1 MKKLFTL
8 CLIHQ
13 DQKILLGL
21 KKRGFGAG
29 YWNGFGGKIKEG
41 ESLEDATEREV
52 EEEISV
58 QVDNFEKVGILDFE
72 FQGDSQILQVH
83 IFKTANFSGAPEE
96 SEEMRPQWFDVSEIP
111 FEKMWPDDKY
121 WLPLLLAGKKFRGKF
136 LFGEGH
142 KILGQ
147 ELGEVDKI

>member
-58 QVDNFEKVGILDFE
+58 NVDNFEKVGLLDFE

-83 IFKTANFSGAPEE
+83 IFK
-96 SEEMRPQWFDVSEIP
+96 V
-111 FEKMWPDDKY
+111 
-121 WLPLLLAGKKFRGKF
+121 
-136 LFGEGH
+136 
-142 KILGQ
+142 
-147 ELGEVDKI
+147 